1 MRQQRKVI
9 RPGLLVTVIIGSILM
24 AVYPLTVFSK
34 EANILVEWG
43 SDEGMLRLSRSK
55 AKVDFFPLAN
65 NFESQTNKVYCG
77 VASSTIVLNAL
88 RVRNT
93 ETKKFLP
100 KAESVLDKED
110 LKYIS
115 GRFSPYFDR
124 YTQNNV
130 LNNQTKSKLEIL
142 GKPIEVDGSLKR
154 DVGLQL
160 DQVKQLLQT
169 HKLKVEK
176 YVVTHTGDL
185 SLLRRNLKKNL
196 TSKND
201 FVIINYSRKGLDQTG
216 GGHISPVGAYDEES
230 DSVLVMD
237 VNSNKAN
244 WVWVTLK
251 DLVAAMA
258 TYDTVE
264 NRGYL
269 LVSEK

>member
-43 SDEGMLRLSRSK
+43 SDEGVLRLSRSK

-130 LNNQTKSKLEIL
+130 LNDQTKS
-142 GKPIEVDGSLKR
+142 
-154 DVGLQL
+154 
-160 DQVKQLLQT
+160 
-169 HKLKVEK
+169 
-176 YVVTHTGDL
+176 
-185 SLLRRNLKKNL
+185 
-196 TSKND
+196 
-201 FVIINYSRKGLDQTG
+201 
-216 GGHISPVGAYDEES
+216 SPVGAYDEES

-269 LVSEK
+269 LISEK